1 MVVCVENGGGLVGH
15 ETLGD
20 TCNVAQPTTMPYVCV
35 CAVPAYAQVRA
46 VLEAAVEAEG
56 SSSEDTSD
64 EAFERLHAPLL
75 EEERIRLN
83 PQGGCGW
90 GVLLGGGVRV

>member
-1 MVVCVENGGGLVGH
+1 
-15 ETLGD
+15 
-20 TCNVAQPTTMPYVCV
+20 
-35 CAVPAYAQVRA
+35 

-83 PQGGCGW
+83 PVGRCLSLW
-90 GVLLGGGVRV
+90 GVLKVQGGWFPWRGLHCWLLQARGTVLLYSIDTSIPRAQGCFQ